1 MYINTLSKMTKLL
14 SVLAFSLLMLACSD
28 GSQYQQDTHYKTFN
42 NAIDDITAQHIELKE
57 VHVIEFFTYGCSH
70 CQAFAPDFKKWTK
83 SNKLNVKYVPIVW
96 SEFTDLHARAFFLI
110 KSHKDFDQLHM
121 GLFKLVAGFSRTDSI
136 EDQKIEL
143 ITWLQTQ
150 GIQPIDALNALNST
164 VFEQDLA
171 LSVLLAK
178 RFQVTGTPTLVINN
192 TYRINNKAMTHQ
204 SELLE
209 VAEALLDK

>member
-1 MYINTLSKMTKLL
+1 MYKKACLRIAKFL
-14 SVLAFSLLMLACSD
+14 SVSVISIVILACSD
-28 GSQYQQDTHYKTFN
+28 SSQYQQDTHYTTFN
-42 NAIDDITAQHIELKE
+42 NVIDDIAAKHEDLKS
-57 VHVIEFFTYGCSH
+57 VQVIEFFTYGCSH
-70 CQAFAPDFKKWTK
+70 CQAFAPDFKKWTV
-83 SNKLNVKYVPIVW
+83 SNKLNVKYVPVVW

-110 KSHKDFDQLHM
+110 KSHKDFNQLHM

-150 GIQPIDALNALNST
+150 GIQPIDALNAFNST
-164 VFEQDLA
+164 SFEQELA
-171 LSVLLAK
+171 LSILLAK
-178 RFQVTGTPTLVINN
+178 RFQVTGTPTLVVNN

-209 VAEALLDK
+209 VAEALLEK